1 MRDHA
6 QTRLSL
12 NQLAAICKRTVAVNG
27 MIHNSS
33 DVHRN
38 TRHLKSIGDHGF
50 LEFGYGIPSQTHHQC
65 MILVANLKLMCRQ
78 MNLAQRQW
86 QLLLGLNLNKPLPI
100 LVANVWH
107 CQNDRR
113 RQMCRQNHNAVLCRW
128 GELTKHSSEVIDQAR
143 RLYLIYLLAK
153 SGMSLR
159 TELSSPPTL
168 PVGAG
173 NGLIPI
179 HIQDDRLASF
189 FSFQGH
195 RIACSG
201 VFTCSNKF
209 GPRAHPNRC
218 MSRR

>member
-1 MRDHA
+1 MGDHS

-12 NQLAAICKRTVAVNG
+12 NQLAATRKRIVAVNG
-27 MIHNSS
+27 MIHNPSNI
-33 DVHRN
+33 HRN

-50 LEFGYGIPSQTHHQC
+50 LEFGDGIPSQTHHQC
-65 MILVANLKLMCRQ
+65 MVLVANLILMCRQ
-78 MNLAQRQW
+78 MNLAQRQR
-86 QLLLGLNLNKPLPI
+86 QLLLGLYLNKPLPI
-100 LVANVWH
+100 LGANIRH

-113 RQMCRQNHNAVLCRW
+113 SQMCGQNHNAVLGRR
-128 GELTKHSSEVIDQAR
+128 GELTKQSPKIIDQSC
-143 RLYLIYLLAK
+143 RLYLVYRLSK

-168 PVGAG
+168 PVGVGKA
-173 NGLIPI
+173 LIPI
-179 HIQDDRLASF
+179 HVQDDRLASF

-195 RIACSG
+195 RTTCAG
-201 VFTCSNKF
+201 VFTCSNKV